1 MKRRD
6 FIKASLAGGL
16 AMGTALS
23 FGQYYPLFY
32 KSAPPQDYDLAAIK
46 GGSPEAMFDK
56 AIEVMGGMKK
66 FVKKGQTVVVK
77 PNIGWDVPPERA
89 ANTNPALVKRII
101 EHCYQAGAKTVYV
114 FDNTCDNWAKCYQN
128 SGIEKAAKEAG
139 AKVVPGNTESYYH
152 AVEISNGIKLKKA
165 KVHELI
171 MESDVFINV
180 PILKHHG
187 SADMTLSMK
196 NLMGVVWD
204 RRYWHLHDL
213 HQCIADYAT
222 FSKKPTL
229 NIIDAYRVL
238 MKNGPRGTNES
249 DVKMFQSQI
258 ISTDML
264 AADAAAIA
272 LFGKKPEDV
281 RYMNLASAL
290 KVGEKDLSKLK
301 IARLSM

>member
-6 FIKASLAGGL
+6 FIKTGITAGLVTGA
-16 AMGTALS
+16 AMS
-23 FGQYYPLFY
+23 FGQGTRLLMPSESYLP
-32 KSAPPQDYDLAAIK
+32 YDLVAVK
-46 GGSPEAMFDK
+46 GGNPGAMFDK
-56 AIEVMGGMKK
+56 AIQALGGMKN
-66 FVKKGQTVVVK
+66 FVKAGQTVLVK

-101 EHCYQAGAKTVYV
+101 EHCYNAGAKTVYV
-114 FDNTCDNWAKCYQN
+114 FDNTCDNWQKSYQN
-128 SGIEKAAKEAG
+128 SGIEKAAKEAN
-139 AKVVPGNTESYYH
+139 AKIAPGNTESYYQS
-152 AVEISNGIKLKKA
+152 VELTKGSKLKKT
-165 KVHELI
+165 KVHELVL
-171 MESDVFINV
+171 ETDVFINI
-180 PILKHHG
+180 PILKHHS
-187 SADMTLSMK
+187 SADMTLAMK

-213 HQCIADYAT
+213 HQCIADYAS
-222 FSKKPTL
+222 FHKKPTL

-238 MKNGPRGTNES
+238 MKNGPRGTSEA

-281 RYMNLASAL
+281 RYMRIASDL
-290 KVGEKDLSKLK
+290 KLGQIDLSKLR
-301 IARLSM
+301 IARLNM

>member
-1 MKRRD
+1 MKRRE
-6 FIKASLAGGL
+6 FIKTSITGGL
-16 AMGTALS
+16 VIGASMS
-23 FGQYYPLFY
+23 FGQLYPLLS
-32 KSAPPQDYDLAAIK
+32 KSLPPEDYDLAAIK
-46 GGSPEAMFDK
+46 GGSPEAMFDR

-66 FVKKGQTVVVK
+66 FVKKGQTVVIK
-77 PNIGWDVPPERA
+77 PNIGWDVPVERA
-89 ANTNPALVKRII
+89 ANTNPMLIKRII

-139 AKVVPGNTESYYH
+139 ARVVPGNTESYYH
-152 AVEISNGIKLKKA
+152 EVEISRGVKLKKA

-171 MESDVFINV
+171 LESDVFINV
-180 PILKHHG
+180 PVLKHHG

-196 NLMGVVWD
+196 NLMGIVWD

-213 HQCIADYAT
+213 HQCIADFAT
-222 FSKKPTL
+222 FYKKPAL

-238 MKNGPRGTNES
+238 MKNGPRGTGPA
-249 DVKMFQSQI
+249 DVKLFQSQI
-258 ISTDML
+258 ISTDMV

-272 LFGKKPEDV
+272 LFGKKTDEV
-281 RYMNLASAL
+281 RYMKLASAL
-290 KVGEKDLSKLK
+290 NAGEIDLSKLK